1 MSRTASPRGSR
12 EKGRIF
18 RAHNSLF
25 TEESWI
31 AVLLGQN
38 IVPRAADPLVAMLP
52 VGETV
57 QFMNHMREIVAR
69 TAEAMPRHED
79 YIAMNCAMARQAAQ

>member
-1 MSRTASPRGSR
+1 MARQRDES
-12 EKGRIF
+12 F

-38 IVPRAADPLVAMLP
+38 IIPRAADPLVAMLP

-69 TAEAMPRHED
+69 TAEAMPTHED
-79 YIAMNCAMARQAAQ
+79 YIAKHCAMARQAAQ